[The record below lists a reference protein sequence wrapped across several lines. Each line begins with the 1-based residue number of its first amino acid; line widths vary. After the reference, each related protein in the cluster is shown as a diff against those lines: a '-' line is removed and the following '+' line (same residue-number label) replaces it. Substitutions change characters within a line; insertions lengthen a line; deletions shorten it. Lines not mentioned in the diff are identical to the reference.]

1 MDRLTELEA
10 INRMLLGIRLAPL
23 ASIDE
28 LDTYSEGMIA
38 RGILRQ
44 ETLRVRTPGWNY
56 NTRRMSLNPL
66 EDGTIPV
73 PAMTIDVFTAQGSPS
88 YIVDYDDKLMA
99 TADGNK
105 KFAAPVDIFVV
116 LGSQWEA
123 LPPPIQ
129 LLCLD
134 KARLAFKV
142 EMRSSAGASDQVLNE
157 TIVRSEAAAR
167 AWDLR
172 QKRKSMLDTLQMAT
186 HVRPNVPRYL

>member
-44 ETLRVRTPGWNY
+44 ETLRVLTPGWNY

-73 PAMTIDVFTAQGSPS
+73 PAMTIDVFTVQGSPS